1 VTVTHEGSEVRLSQ
15 LVQLHQNF
23 FSLHDDENYKTVLRD
38 LTKTFDKAQAD
49 FGLNL
54 ANALKLWGIKRR

>member
-1 VTVTHEGSEVRLSQ
+1 MFSHKRSSVPHLVFISDRNMHETINE
-15 LVQLHQNF
+15 
-23 FSLHDDENYKTVLRD
+23 DENYKTVLRD

-49 FGLNL
+49 FTLNL

>member
-1 VTVTHEGSEVRLSQ
+1 VRLSQ